1 MRTVALEEHYASPG
15 FFDGPGRELKDQALK
30 FGGPAA
36 KLLEQLVEVGD
47 MRIAEMDAAGIDMQV
62 LSLTSPGTEQLGAAD
77 AAAVARMANDF
88 LADAVKKN
96 PARLAG
102 FAALPTAAPEK
113 AAIELDRMVH
123 RHDFKG
129 ALINGHSRGRYLD
142 DKFFWPIF
150 EAAEALNTPIYLHPT
165 QPPKPVIGAS
175 YGGFLPIVTDM
186 LAGAAWG
193 WHIETAIHVIRL
205 ILGGVF
211 DRFRKMQIVIS
222 HMGETLPFMME
233 RLDVMPVAMTRL
245 NRTISSYLAENVHY
259 TFSGFNFLPAFLNLM
274 LQVGIDRIM
283 FSTDFP
289 YASMTRARAFLDGL
303 PLSSTDK
310 EKIAHRNAERLL
322 GLQNIAE
329 RSVPDG
335 SIDRAGAGEMAG
347 PGVH

>member
-1 MRTVALEEHYASPG
+1 MQTIALEEHYASPG
-15 FFDGPGRELKDQALK
+15 FLDGPGRELKDQALK
-30 FGGPAA
+30 FGGPAK
-36 KLLEQLVEVGD
+36 KLLEQLCEVGD
-47 MRIAEMDAAGIDMQV
+47 MRIAEMDAAGIGMQV
-62 LSLTSPGTEQLGAAD
+62 LSLTSPGTEQLEAAD

-96 PARLAG
+96 PARFAG
-102 FAALPTAAPEK
+102 FAALPTALPEK
-113 AAIELDRMVH
+113 AALELERMVH
-123 RHDFKG
+123 DHGFKG

-150 EAAEALNTPIYLHPT
+150 EAAEALNTPLYLHPT
-165 QPPKPVIGAS
+165 QPPKPVIEAS
-175 YGGFLPIVTDM
+175 YGGFSPIVTDM

-211 DRFRKMQIVIS
+211 DKFPKIQIVIG

-233 RLDVMPVAMTRL
+233 RLDVMPMAMTRL

-259 TFSGFNFLPAFLNLM
+259 TFSGFNFMPTFLNLM
-274 LQVGIDRIM
+274 LEVGIDRIM

-289 YASMTRARAFLDGL
+289 YSSMNKARAFLDGL
-303 PLSSTDK
+303 PIIATDK
-310 EKIAHRNAERLL
+310 AKIAHRNAERLF
-322 GLQNIAE
+322 GFPNMEE

-335 SIDRAGAGEMAG
+335 
-347 PGVH
+347 V